1 MCVCVCDS
9 GLGVDPGMVGRQTSR
24 HIYLRN
30 VHAGE
35 EVGPLAAI
43 RVGERAPQEA
53 AEQLAPKDG
62 QSQVGEHRLW
72 VVGFW
77 VVVICNG
84 VLYGL
89 REG

>member
-1 MCVCVCDS
+1 
-9 GLGVDPGMVGRQTSR
+9 MVGRHANT

-43 RVGERAPQEA
+43 GVGERAPQEA

-62 QSQVGEHRLW
+62 QAQVGEHRLW
-72 VVGFW
+72 VFGGGDCMVCC
-77 VVVICNG
+77 VD
-84 VLYGL
+84 
-89 REG
+89 